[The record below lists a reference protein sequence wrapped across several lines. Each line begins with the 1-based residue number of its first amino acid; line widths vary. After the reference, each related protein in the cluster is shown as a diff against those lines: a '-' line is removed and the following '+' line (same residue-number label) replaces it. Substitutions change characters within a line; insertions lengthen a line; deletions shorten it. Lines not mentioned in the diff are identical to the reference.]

1 MMDEIV
7 AKAARVVRNGGII
20 LYPTDTIW
28 GIGCDATNRSAVQR
42 IYRLKKRSDR
52 KSMLVLM
59 NEPAML
65 DQYLT
70 EVPAGAL
77 DLLRSSEKP
86 TTIIYPGAR
95 NLAANLPA
103 RDGSIGIR
111 ITGDPFCQKLI
122 SQIEKPLVSTSANTS
137 GSPSP
142 LIFNEITEYIRDSVD
157 YVVEWRQQEETPA
170 IPSTIIKLGKGG
182 EVEIL
187 RP

>member
-7 AKAARVVRNGGII
+7 AKTARIVREGGII

-28 GIGCDATNRSAVQR
+28 GIGCDATNYSAVQR

-65 DQYLT
+65 EEYLI
-70 EVPAGAL
+70 EVPKGAL
-77 DLLRSSEKP
+77 DLLSTSEKP

-95 NLAANLPA
+95 NLAANLAA

-111 ITGDPFCQKLI
+111 VTGDPFCRKLI
-122 SQIEKPLVSTSANTS
+122 TLIEKPLVSTSANIS

-142 LIFNEITEYIRDSVD
+142 LVFKDITAYIRDNVD
-157 YVVEWRQQEETPA
+157 YVVDWRQQDETPA
-170 IPSTIIKLGKGG
+170 IPSTIIKIGKGG
-182 EVEIL
+182 KVVVL